1 MPMSDDEC
9 EAEALERFFEAARAH
24 PPEAS
29 PALMAAVLRA
39 ADAAQPAPRRLPLMV
54 RLRDTFGGWPAL
66 AGLATAVAAGI
77 WIGTAL
83 PEAGLAA
90 AEAEAAY
97 LVDVA
102 PELAFDLAGDF

>member
-1 MPMSDDEC
+1 MSDDRREDVRL
-9 EAEALERFFEAARAH
+9 EAFFEAARAT
-24 PPEAS
+24 PPEPS

-39 ADAAQPAPRRLPLMV
+39 AEGLQPAAPRAPLTA
-54 RLRDTFGGWPAL
+54 RLREAFGGWPAL
-66 AGLATAVAAGI
+66 AGLATAAAAGV

-83 PEAGLAA
+83 PEAGIGA
-90 AEAEAAY
+90 AEAAY